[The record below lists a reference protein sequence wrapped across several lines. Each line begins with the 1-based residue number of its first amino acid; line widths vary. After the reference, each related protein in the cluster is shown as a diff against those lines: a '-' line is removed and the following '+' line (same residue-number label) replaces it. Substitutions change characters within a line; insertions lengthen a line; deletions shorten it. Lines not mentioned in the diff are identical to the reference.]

1 MTVELNT
8 YEVSDL
14 MHAYEHYASKAMT
27 RSCPTCRRPVEII
40 ELFTLQSTEGPV
52 RHVKVRCP
60 GGHAY
65 HVLMDEVTS

>member
-1 MTVELNT
+1 
-8 YEVSDL
+8 

-27 RSCPTCRRPVEII
+27 KSCPTCRRPVQII
-40 ELFTLQSTEGPV
+40 ELFTLQSTQGPV

-65 HVLMDEVTS
+65 SVLVDQVTS